1 MPDAIRPNQSET
13 GTPGRSLRVLVVEDD
28 RDGAESLRQL
38 LLLNGHTA
46 EVAHNGPGALKLL
59 GQFQPDVVLL
69 DIGLPGAM
77 DGLEVA
83 RQVGVRP
90 DGTAPLLVA
99 LTGRG
104 NDEDR
109 RRSQLAGIHLHMVK
123 PVDPALLQTLLANFR
138 DVTGLACRHRP
149 P

>member
-1 MPDAIRPNQSET
+1 MPDAIRANPSET
-13 GTPGRSLRVLVVEDD
+13 APPLPGRGLRVLVVEDD
-28 RDGAESLRQL
+28 PDGAESLRQL
-38 LLLNGHTA
+38 LMLNGHTA
-46 EVAHNGPGALKLL
+46 EVARDGPGALERA
-59 GQFQPDVVLL
+59 GRFQPDVVLL

-83 RQVGVRP
+83 RRVGVRP

-104 NDEDR
+104 NEEDR

-138 DVTGLACRHRP
+138 DASG
-149 P
+149 